1 MDSTSFLS
9 LITSQHRKKPNFYAS
24 VKASIDPL
32 VDIINYFES
41 LNGKFD
47 LSTAT
52 GDQLQIIADW
62 VGAPNAIP
70 NAIPIPFFGFDDQL
84 GALEFGEVSDPTIG
98 GYWREEGLGD
108 STAKVMDVELFRKV
122 IFAKILL
129 NQSDCTEQSAID
141 ILTLVLSK
149 KFKFT
154 DNLNMTITFTFFES
168 YEVWERE
175 LVKLIFPLPSGV
187 RLIFEGEND
196 Y

>member
-1 MDSTSFLS
+1 MDSSSYLA

-24 VKASIDPL
+24 VKTSIDPI
-32 VDIINYFES
+32 VDVINILQT
-41 LNGKFD
+41 LNEKFD

-62 VGAPNAIP
+62 MGAPNAIP

-84 GALEFGEVSDPTIG
+84 GALEFGEVSDSTVG
-98 GYWREEGLGD
+98 GFWRESGMND
-108 STAKVMDVELFRKV
+108 STAKVMDADLFRKV
-122 IFAKILL
+122 IYAKILL
-129 NQSDCTEQSAID
+129 NQSDCTEQSAVE
-141 ILTLVLSK
+141 ILGLVITK
-149 KFKFT
+149 KFKFI
-154 DNLNMTITFTFFES
+154 DNLNMTITFRFLEE

-175 LVKLIFPLPSGV
+175 LVKLLFPLPSGV

>member
-1 MDSTSFLS
+1 MDSSSYLG

-24 VKASIDPL
+24 VKTSIDPI
-32 VDIINYFES
+32 VDVINILQT
-41 LNGKFD
+41 LNEKFD

-84 GALEFGEVSDPTIG
+84 GALEFGEVSDSTVG
-98 GYWREEGLGD
+98 GFWRESGMND
-108 STAKVMDVELFRKV
+108 STAKVMDADLFRKV
-122 IFAKILL
+122 IYAKILF
-129 NQSDCTEQSAID
+129 NQSDCTEQSAVE

-149 KFKFT
+149 KFKFI
-154 DNLNMTITFTFFES
+154 DNLNMTITFIFLEE

-175 LVKLIFPLPSGV
+175 LVKLLFPLPSGV